1 MSAGV
6 LEQRRGMGLQLT
18 NLVELQKEEL
28 DTQLVEGVLG
38 VGAVRAVRLGEDN

>member
-1 MSAGV
+1 MLVGCVDKARNGV
-6 LEQRRGMGLQLT
+6 QLT

-28 DTQLVEGVLG
+28 DAQLVEGVLG